1 VRALGNFVEPVFL
14 LNGNP
19 TIAVNGTPSAAWT
32 VDLYGRVTFNAG
44 SAPASGAALT
54 WSGAYYWPCRL
65 DDDTTELSKFLVNIY
80 ECKALKFSTE
90 KLP

>member
-1 VRALGNFVEPVFL
+1 
-14 LNGNP
+14 
-19 TIAVNGTPSAAWT
+19 
-32 VDLYGRVTFNAG
+32 
-44 SAPASGAALT
+44 LT
-54 WSGAYYWPCRL
+54 WSGTYYWPCRF